1 MAVTR
6 NIKYINRDFSAFRQ
20 ALIDYSRTYF
30 PNTYNDFTEASPGM
44 MFMEMAAYVGDVL
57 SFYQDNQFQET
68 FIQYARETSNL
79 YDLAYMFGYKPR
91 VTATSTTNIDFYQ
104 QVPAIWSSGQQIP
117 DYDYA
122 VTIPA
127 NTQIQSQNNSNINFI
142 IEDPV
147 NFAVSSSMDPTTVSV
162 YQQTGGV
169 IDYFLLKKTRKAI
182 SANIN
187 TTTFTF
193 TQPEEFATRIIAD
206 NNIIGILDIV
216 DSVTGEKWYEV
227 PHLADE
233 SVFISVA
240 NTNPN
245 DPNLYVDQDA
255 PNLLKLQG
263 VPKRYATR
271 FIGSGSLQV
280 QFGAGSPNDT
290 AELITPNADNVGLG
304 LPFEIDKLTTA
315 FSPQNFMFNDT
326 YGIAPS
332 NDLVVRYLT
341 GGGIV
346 SNVPANNLTVLPTN
360 TATFNNFTISNST
373 TGDYIFNSIAVTNLI
388 AATGG
393 GAGDT
398 TEEIRQNSLAN
409 YNSQLRNVT
418 QDDYLVRAL
427 SLPSE
432 FGTIAKAYI
441 TKTKVA
447 SDTPG
452 QLPSTLDLYILT
464 FDVNGNLTTAST
476 ALKQNLI
483 TYLSQYRVI
492 GDSINI
498 KDAFIIN
505 IGVEFEIT
513 VRPNFNSNEVLR
525 NCILATQEYFRLDNW
540 QVNEPIL
547 LKEINLLLD
556 AIEGVQTVASVT
568 INNKVGNALGYS
580 QYAYDI
586 EGATQN
592 NTIYPSIDPMIFE
605 VKYPNTDILGRVV
618 TL

>member
-6 NIKYINRDFSAFRQ
+6 NIKYINRDFSSFRQ
-20 ALIDYSRTYF
+20 TLIDYSRTYF

-44 MFMEMAAYVGDVL
+44 MFMEMAAYIGDVL

-68 FIQYARETSNL
+68 FIQYARETNNL

-91 VTATSTTNIDFYQ
+91 VTAVATTSIDFYQ
-104 QVPAIWSSGQQIP
+104 QVPAKTSGSAQIP

-122 VTIPA
+122 VTIPT
-127 NTQIQSQNNSNINFI
+127 NTQVQSQNNSDLTFI

-162 YQQTGGV
+162 YQQTGTTV
-169 IDYFLLKKTRKAI
+169 NYYLLKKNRRAI
-182 SANIN
+182 SATIK

-193 TQPEEFATRIIAD
+193 SQPEEFATRTIND
-206 NNIIGILDIV
+206 VNIIGMLDIV

-233 SVFISVA
+233 SVFISEA

-245 DPNLYVDQDA
+245 DPNAYLDADA
-255 PNLLKLQG
+255 PNILRLQG

-271 FIGSGSLQV
+271 FVGSGSLQV

-290 AELITPNADNVGLG
+290 AELITPNPDNVGLG

-315 FSPQNFMFNDT
+315 FSPQNFVFNDT

-341 GGGIV
+341 GGGV
-346 SNVPANNLTVLPTN
+346 SANAPANNLTVLPTN
-360 TATFNNFTISNST
+360 TATFNNQNLTQVTADYVFSN
-373 TGDYIFNSIAVTNLI
+373 IAVNNPR
-388 AATGG
+388 AASGG

-398 TEEIRQNSLAN
+398 TEEIRQNTLAN

-418 QDDYLVRAL
+418 QDDYLVRSL

-432 FGTIAKAYI
+432 FGTIAKAYV
-441 TKTKVA
+441 TRAKAA
-447 SDTPG
+447 SRTPG
-452 QLPSTLDLYILT
+452 ETPATVDLYVLT
-464 FDVNGNLTTAST
+464 YDINGNLTNASIT
-476 ALKQNLI
+476 LKQNLA
-483 TYLSQYRVI
+483 TYLSQYRII

-498 KDAFIIN
+498 KDGFIIN
-505 IGVEFEIT
+505 IGVDFEIT

-525 NCILATQEYFRLDNW
+525 NCILATRQYFSLDNW
-540 QVNEPIL
+540 QINQPIL

-556 AIEGVQTVASVT
+556 KVEGVQTVSSVT
-568 INNKVGNALGYS
+568 VTNKVGVSLGYS
-580 QYAYDI
+580 KYAYDVV
-586 EGATQN
+586 GATQN
-592 NTIYPSIDPMIFE
+592 NTIYPSLDPMVFE
-605 VKYPNTDILGRVV
+605 VKYPDTDIQGRVV
-618 TL
+618 NF

>member
-6 NIKYINRDFSAFRQ
+6 NIKYINRDFSSFRQ

-57 SFYQDNQFQET
+57 SYYQDNQFQET
-68 FIQYARETSNL
+68 FIQYARETNNL

-91 VTATSTTNIDFYQ
+91 VTATATTTIDFYQ
-104 QVPAIWSSGQQIP
+104 QVPAKLVGIDYFP

-122 VTIPA
+122 LTIPA
-127 NTQIQSQNNSNINFI
+127 NTQIQSQNNSDISFI
-142 IEDPV
+142 IEDPI
-147 NFAVSSSMDPTTVSV
+147 NFAVSSSLDPTTTSI
-162 YQQTGGV
+162 YQSTGTV
-169 IDYFLLKKTRKAI
+169 VNFFLLKKSRKAI
-182 SANIN
+182 SANIK
-187 TTTFTF
+187 TTTFSF
-193 TQPEEFATRIIAD
+193 SQPEEFATRIIAD
-206 NNIIGILDIV
+206 ENIIGILDII
-216 DSVTGEKWYEV
+216 DNVTGEKWYEV

-245 DPNLYVDQDA
+245 DPNLYLDQDA

-290 AELITPNADNVGLG
+290 AELITPNPDNVGLG

-315 FSPQNFMFNDT
+315 FSPQNFVFNDT

-332 NDLVVRYLT
+332 NDLTVRYLT
-341 GGGIV
+341 GGGV
-346 SNVPANNLTVLPTN
+346 QSNVPANNLTVIPNN
-360 TATFNNFTISNST
+360 TALFNNPNLTQATADYVFNTLAVSNP
-373 TGDYIFNSIAVTNLI
+373 V

-393 GAGDT
+393 GDGDT
-398 TEEIRQNSLAN
+398 IEEIRQNSLAN
-409 YNSQLRNVT
+409 FNSQLRNVT

-432 FGTIAKAYI
+432 FGTIAKAYV
-441 TKTKVA
+441 TKAKAA

-452 QLPSTLDLYILT
+452 ETPSTIDLYVLT
-464 FDVNGNLTTAST
+464 FDVNGNLTTASP

-483 TYLSQYRVI
+483 TYLSQYRII
-492 GDSINI
+492 GDSVNV

-525 NCILATQEYFRLDNW
+525 NCILAVQQYFALDNW
-540 QVNEPIL
+540 QINEPIL
-547 LKEINLLLD
+547 LKEINLLID

-568 INNKVGNALGYS
+568 ITNNVGVALGYS
-580 QYAYDI
+580 QYAYDTQ
-586 EGATQN
+586 GATQN

-605 VKYPNTDILGRVV
+605 VKYPDTDILGRVV
-618 TL
+618 NF

>member
-6 NIKYINRDFSAFRQ
+6 NIKYINRDFSSFRQ
-20 ALIDYSRTYF
+20 ALIDYTRTYF

-44 MFMEMAAYVGDVL
+44 MFMEMAAYIGDVL

-68 FIQYARETSNL
+68 FIQYARETNNL

-91 VTATSTTNIDFYQ
+91 VTATATTTIDFYQ
-104 QVPAIWSSGQQIP
+104 QVPALWSSGQQIP
-117 DYDYA
+117 DYSYA
-122 VTIPA
+122 LTIPA
-127 NTQIQSQNNSNINFI
+127 NTQIQSQNNSSINFI

-147 NFAVSSSMDPTTVSV
+147 NFSISSSLDPTTISV

-169 IDYFLLKKTRKAI
+169 IDYFLLKKSRKAL
-182 SANIN
+182 SGNIR

-193 TQPEEFATRIIAD
+193 SQPEEFATRIIND
-206 NNIIGILDIV
+206 INIIGILDIV
-216 DSVTGEKWYEV
+216 DSVTGGKWYEV

-245 DPNLYVDQDA
+245 DPNLYLDQDA

-332 NDLVVRYLT
+332 NDLTVRYLI
-341 GGGIV
+341 GGGVI
-346 SNVPANNLTVLPTN
+346 SNVPANNLSVLPVN
-360 TATFNNFTISNST
+360 TATFNNFNLASSVLA
-373 TGDYIFNSIAVTNLI
+373 DYVFNSLVVNNPL
-388 AATGG
+388 AASGG
-393 GAGDT
+393 GDGDT
-398 TEEIRQNSLAN
+398 TEEIRQNTLAN
-409 YNSQLRNVT
+409 FNSQLRNVT
-418 QDDYLVRAL
+418 PDDYLVRAL

-441 TKTKVA
+441 TKAKVA

-452 QLPSTLDLYILT
+452 QLPSTLDLYVLT
-464 FDVNGNLTTAST
+464 FDANGNLTTAST
-476 ALKQNLI
+476 ALKQNLT
-483 TYLSQYRVI
+483 TYLSQYRIV

-505 IGVEFEIT
+505 ISVEFEIT

-540 QVNEPIL
+540 QINEPIL

-568 INNKVGNALGYS
+568 VNNEVGNALGYS

-605 VKYPNTDILGRVV
+605 LKYPNTDILGRVV
-618 TL
+618 NF

>member
-332 NDLVVRYLT
+332 NALTVRYLT
-341 GGGIV
+341 GGGVV
-346 SNVPANNLTVLPTN
+346 SNVPANNLTVLPFN
-360 TATFNNFTISNST
+360 TSTFNNFNLTNTT
-373 TGDYIFNSIAVTNLI
+373 TGDYIFNSLNFIYISYVIYKYYLCIIHCTN
-388 AATGG
+388 
-393 GAGDT
+393 
-398 TEEIRQNSLAN
+398 
-409 YNSQLRNVT
+409 
-418 QDDYLVRAL
+418 
-427 SLPSE
+427 
-432 FGTIAKAYI
+432 
-441 TKTKVA
+441 
-447 SDTPG
+447 
-452 QLPSTLDLYILT
+452 
-464 FDVNGNLTTAST
+464 
-476 ALKQNLI
+476 
-483 TYLSQYRVI
+483 YR
-492 GDSINI
+492 
-498 KDAFIIN
+498 F
-505 IGVEFEIT
+505 F
-513 VRPNFNSNEVLR
+513 
-525 NCILATQEYFRLDNW
+525 
-540 QVNEPIL
+540 
-547 LKEINLLLD
+547 
-556 AIEGVQTVASVT
+556 
-568 INNKVGNALGYS
+568 
-580 QYAYDI
+580 
-586 EGATQN
+586 
-592 NTIYPSIDPMIFE
+592 
-605 VKYPNTDILGRVV
+605 
-618 TL
+618 

>member
-1 MAVTR
+1 
-6 NIKYINRDFSAFRQ
+6 
-20 ALIDYSRTYF
+20 
-30 PNTYNDFTEASPGM
+30 
-44 MFMEMAAYVGDVL
+44 MEMAAYVGDVL

-68 FIQYARETSNL
+68 FIQYARETNNL

-91 VTATSTTNIDFYQ
+91 VTATATTTIDFYQ
-104 QVPAIWSSGQQIP
+104 QVPAKLVGSDYFP

-122 VTIPA
+122 LTIPA
-127 NTQIQSQNNSNINFI
+127 NTQIQSQNNSDINFI
-142 IEDPV
+142 IEDPI
-147 NFAVSSSMDPTTVSV
+147 NFAVSSSLDPTIVTIYQSTGTVV
-162 YQQTGGV
+162 N
-169 IDYFLLKKTRKAI
+169 YFLLKKVRKSI
-182 SANIN
+182 SANIK
-187 TTTFTF
+187 TTTFSF
-193 TQPEEFATRIIAD
+193 SQPEEFATRVIAD
-206 NNIIGILDIV
+206 TNIIGILDII
-216 DSVTGEKWYEV
+216 DNVTGEKWYEV

-290 AELITPNADNVGLG
+290 AELITPNPDNVGLG

-315 FSPQNFMFNDT
+315 FSPQNFVFNDT

-332 NDLVVRYLT
+332 NDLTVRYLT
-341 GGGIV
+341 GGGV
-346 SNVPANNLTVLPTN
+346 VANVPANNLTTIPTN
-360 TATFNNFTISNST
+360 TATFNNPSLNQATAN
-373 TGDYIFNSIAVTNLI
+373 YIFNTLAVNNPI

-393 GAGDT
+393 GDGDT
-398 TEEIRQNSLAN
+398 IEEIRQNSLAN
-409 YNSQLRNVT
+409 FNSQLRNVT

-432 FGTIAKAYI
+432 FGTIAKAYV
-441 TKTKVA
+441 TRAKAA

-452 QLPSTLDLYILT
+452 ETPSTIDLYVLT
-464 FDVNGNLTTAST
+464 FDVNGNLTTASP

-492 GDSINI
+492 GDSVNV

-525 NCILATQEYFRLDNW
+525 NCILAVQQYFALDNW
-540 QVNEPIL
+540 QINEPIL
-547 LKEINLLLD
+547 LKEINLLID

-568 INNKVGNALGYS
+568 IINKVGVALGYS
-580 QYAYDI
+580 QYAYDTQ
-586 EGATQN
+586 GATQN
-592 NTIYPSIDPMIFE
+592 NTIYPSIDPMVFE
-605 VKYPNTDILGRVV
+605 VKYPDTDILGRVV
-618 TL
+618 NF

>member
-1 MAVTR
+1 ML
-6 NIKYINRDFSAFRQ
+6 FR
-20 ALIDYSRTYF
+20 S
-30 PNTYNDFTEASPGM
+30 
-44 MFMEMAAYVGDVL
+44 
-57 SFYQDNQFQET
+57 
-68 FIQYARETSNL
+68 
-79 YDLAYMFGYKPR
+79 PR
-91 VTATSTTNIDFYQ
+91 VTATATTTIDFYQ
-104 QVPAIWSSGQQIP
+104 QVPSKYVGLEQFP

-122 VTIPA
+122 LTIPA
-127 NTQIQSQNNSNINFI
+127 NTQVQSQNNSNINFI

-147 NFAVSSSMDPTTVSV
+147 NFAVSSSMDPTSVSV

-169 IDYFLLKKTRKAI
+169 IDYFLLKKSRKAL
-182 SANIN
+182 SGNIR

-193 TQPEEFATRIIAD
+193 SQPEEFATRIISD
-206 NNIIGILDIV
+206 TNIIGILDIV

-227 PHLADE
+227 PHLTDE

-245 DPNLYVDQDA
+245 DPNLYLDQDA

-263 VPKRYATR
+263 VPTRYATR

-332 NDLVVRYLT
+332 NDLIVRYLI
-341 GGGIV
+341 GGGVI
-346 SNVPANNLTVLPTN
+346 SNVPANNLSVLPVN
-360 TATFNNFTISNST
+360 TATFNNFNLASSVLA
-373 TGDYIFNSIAVTNLI
+373 DYVFNSLVVNNSL
-388 AATGG
+388 AASGG
-393 GAGDT
+393 GDGDT
-398 TEEIRQNSLAN
+398 TEEIRQNTLAN
-409 YNSQLRNVT
+409 FNSQLRNVT

-432 FGTIAKAYI
+432 FGTIAKAYV
-441 TKTKVA
+441 TKAKAA

-452 QLPSTLDLYILT
+452 ETPSTVDLYVLT

-476 ALKQNLI
+476 ALKQNLT
-483 TYLSQYRVI
+483 TYLSQYRII

-498 KDAFIIN
+498 KDGFIIN

-525 NCILATQEYFRLDNW
+525 NCILATQQYFSLDNW
-540 QVNEPIL
+540 QFNEPIL

-568 INNKVGNALGYS
+568 INNKVGIALGYS
-580 QYAYDI
+580 QYAYDVQ
-586 EGATQN
+586 GATQN

-605 VKYPNTDILGRVV
+605 VKYPDTDILGRVV
-618 TL
+618 NF

>member
-6 NIKYINRDFSAFRQ
+6 NIKYINRDFSTFRQ
-20 ALIDYSRTYF
+20 TLIDYARTYF

-44 MFMEMAAYVGDVL
+44 MFIEMASYVGDVL
-57 SFYQDNQFQET
+57 SYYQDNQFQET
-68 FIQYARETSNL
+68 FLQYARETGNL

-91 VTATSTTNIDFYQ
+91 VTATANTTIDFYQ
-104 QVPAIWSSGQQIP
+104 QVPALWSSGQQIP
-117 DYDYA
+117 DYSYA
-122 VTIPA
+122 LTIPA
-127 NTQIQSQNNSNINFI
+127 NTQVQSQNNSNINFI

-147 NFAVSSSMDPTTVSV
+147 NFAVSSSMDPTTVTI

-169 IDYFLLKKTRKAI
+169 VDYFLLKKSRKAI
-182 SANIN
+182 SANIRN
-187 TTTFTF
+187 ITFTF
-193 TQPEEFATRIIAD
+193 AQPEEFATRVIAD
-206 NNIIGILDIV
+206 TNIIGILDII
-216 DSVTGEKWYEV
+216 DNVTGEKWYEV

-290 AELITPNADNVGLG
+290 AELITPNPDNVGLG

-315 FSPQNFMFNDT
+315 FSPQNFVFNDT

-332 NDLVVRYLT
+332 NDLTVRYLT
-341 GGGIV
+341 GGGV
-346 SNVPANNLTVLPTN
+346 TSNVPANNLSVLPVN
-360 TATFNNFTISNST
+360 TAAFNNFNLASSVLAN
-373 TGDYIFNSIAVTNLI
+373 YVFNSLVVNNSL
-388 AATGG
+388 AASGG
-393 GAGDT
+393 GDGDT

-409 YNSQLRNVT
+409 FNSQLRNVT

-525 NCILATQEYFRLDNW
+525 NCILATQEYFKLDNW

-556 AIEGVQTVASVT
+556 AVEGVQTVASVT
-568 INNKVGNALGYS
+568 VNNKVGNALGYS

-618 TL
+618 NF

>member
-6 NIKYINRDFSAFRQ
+6 NIKYINRDFSTLRQ
-20 ALIDYSRTYF
+20 SLIDYSRTYF

-91 VTATSTTNIDFYQ
+91 VTATATTNIDFYQ
-104 QVPAIWSSGQQIP
+104 QVPGKFIGLEQFP
-117 DYDYA
+117 DYDYT

-127 NTQIQSQNNSNINFI
+127 NTIVQSQNNSNINFI
-142 IEDPV
+142 IQDPV

-162 YQQTGGV
+162 YEQSGGT
-169 IDYFLLKKTRKAI
+169 INFFLLKKTRKAI

-187 TTTFTF
+187 TTTFSF
-193 TQPEEFATRIIAD
+193 SQPEEFATRIIAD
-206 NNIIGILDIV
+206 ENIIGILDII

-245 DPNLYVDQDA
+245 DPNLYLDQDA

-315 FSPQNFMFNDT
+315 FSPQNFIFNDT

-332 NDLVVRYLT
+332 NDLIVRYLT
-341 GGGIV
+341 GGGV
-346 SNVPANNLTVLPTN
+346 ASNVPANNLTVLPTN
-360 TATFNNFTISNST
+360 TATFNNINI
-373 TGDYIFNSIAVTNLI
+373 TGATANTIFNSIAVTNII

-398 TEEIRQNSLAN
+398 IEEIRQNTLAN
-409 YNSQLRNVT
+409 FNSQLRNVT

-427 SLPSE
+427 RLPSE
-432 FGTIAKAYI
+432 FGTIAKAYV
-441 TKTKVA
+441 TKAKAA

-452 QLPSTLDLYILT
+452 ETPSTVDLYVLT
-464 FDVNGNLTTAST
+464 FDINGNLTTAST

-483 TYLSQYRVI
+483 TYLSQYRII

-498 KDAFIIN
+498 KDGFIIN

-525 NCILATQEYFRLDNW
+525 NCILATQQYFALDNW
-540 QVNEPIL
+540 QINEPIL

-568 INNKVGNALGYS
+568 ITNKVGTALGYS
-580 QYAYDI
+580 QYAYDVQ
-586 EGATQN
+586 GATQN

-605 VKYPNTDILGRVV
+605 VKYPNTDIQGRVV
-618 TL
+618 NF

>member
-6 NIKYINRDFSAFRQ
+6 NIKYINRDFSTLRQ

-91 VTATSTTNIDFYQ
+91 VTATATTTIDFYQ
-104 QVPAIWSSGQQIP
+104 QVPALWSSGQQIP
-117 DYDYA
+117 DYSYSL
-122 VTIPA
+122 TIPA
-127 NTQIQSQNNSNINFI
+127 NTQVQSQNNSDITFI

-169 IDYFLLKKTRKAI
+169 VNYFLLKKSRKAL
-182 SANIN
+182 SGNIK
-187 TTTFTF
+187 TTTFSF
-193 TQPEEFATRIIAD
+193 SQPEEFATRIIAD
-206 NNIIGILDIV
+206 ENIIGILDIV
-216 DSVTGEKWYEV
+216 DSVTGKKWYEV

-245 DPNLYVDQDA
+245 DPNLYLDQDA

-263 VPKRYATR
+263 VPTRYATR

-304 LPFEIDKLTTA
+304 LPFEINKLTTA

-332 NDLVVRYLT
+332 NALTVRYLT
-341 GGGIV
+341 GGGVV
-346 SNVPANNLTVLPTN
+346 SNVPANNLTVLPFN
-360 TATFNNFTISNST
+360 TSTFNNFNLTNTT
-373 TGDYIFNSIAVTNLI
+373 TGDYIFNSLAINNPV

-393 GAGDT
+393 GDGDT
-398 TEEIRQNSLAN
+398 TEEIRQNTLAN
-409 YNSQLRNVT
+409 FNSQLRNVT

-432 FGTIAKAYI
+432 FGTIAKAYV
-441 TKTKVA
+441 TKAKAA

-452 QLPSTLDLYILT
+452 ETPSTVDLYVLT
-464 FDVNGNLTTAST
+464 FDINGNLTTASP
-476 ALKQNLI
+476 ALKQNLA
-483 TYLSQYRVI
+483 TYISQYRII

-498 KDAFIIN
+498 KDGFIIN

-525 NCILATQEYFRLDNW
+525 NCILATQQYFTLDNW
-540 QVNEPIL
+540 QMNEPIL

-556 AIEGVQTVASVT
+556 AIEGVQTVASVVVT
-568 INNKVGNALGYS
+568 NKVGIALGYS
-580 QYAYDI
+580 QYAYDVQ
-586 EGATQN
+586 GATQN

-605 VKYPNTDILGRVV
+605 VKYPDTDILGRVV
-618 TL
+618 NF

>member
-476 ALKQNLI
+476 SLKQNLI

-540 QVNEPIL
+540 QINEPIL
-547 LKEINLLLD
+547 LKEINLLID
-556 AIEGVQTVASVT
+556 AIEGVQTVASVVV
-568 INNKVGNALGYS
+568 NNKVGTALGYS

-618 TL
+618 NF

>member
-476 ALKQNLI
+476 SLKQNLI

-540 QVNEPIL
+540 QINEPIL
-547 LKEINLLLD
+547 LKEINLLID
-556 AIEGVQTVASVT
+556 AIEGVQTVASVVV
-568 INNKVGNALGYS
+568 NNKVGTALGYS

-605 VKYPNTDILGRVV
+605 VKYPNTDIVGRVV
-618 TL
+618 NF